1 MYQENSLVD
10 ALLTIYRQQNEEV
23 RQAFLERIYQEE
35 SLLDLPG
42 LRTREEMI
50 KVSQERMR
58 DIVAH
63 RERTLSNEEVM
74 KMVDNA
80 IAENV

>member
-23 RQAFLERIYQEE
+23 RKAFLARIYQEE
-35 SLLDLPG
+35 SLLDMPG

-50 KVSQERMR
+50 KVSKERMR
-58 DIVAH
+58 DVVAH
-63 RERTLSNEEVM
+63 REQTLSHEEVM

-80 IAENV
+80 IAENA

>member
-35 SLLDLPG
+35 SLLDMPG

-63 RERTLSNEEVM
+63 REQTLSHEEVM

-80 IAENV
+80 IAEKV

>member
-63 RERTLSNEEVM
+63 RERTLSHEEVM
-74 KMVDNA
+74 EMVDNA
-80 IAENV
+80 IAEKV